1 MAPAAPPEVLNAIIR
16 QDLCTMVQKVFDSLL
31 PPGTFVSN
39 WHIEAICFQLERVL
53 RGEVKRLIINLPPRS
68 GKSTVINA
76 FVAFLLGQDPTKR
89 IVVASYGADLA
100 EKHGR
105 DCRTILSSP
114 WYQRAFPRTR
124 LRPNRTGALDFETTR
139 GGGRLSTSV
148 GGPLT
153 GRGGSLII
161 VDDPQKAE
169 DAYSVTKRQSTID
182 WFQTTLLS
190 RLDNKKNDAIIV
202 VMQRQHVDDLT
213 GHLVKQGG
221 WELLELPA
229 IATEDTEIDIGHRKT
244 HLRREGEVLYPDRE
258 PAEVLEQLRRDMGS
272 HAFEAQYQQNP
283 LPAAGNVIKA
293 DWLKSYDVL
302 PPEGGHLVQSWD
314 FAYEEGEANDWTVC
328 VTAKIMGNTVYVLD
342 VFRGKLDFPDQLKAV
357 VEQARRY
364 HPRTILI
371 ERAATGSP
379 LVATLKGLGGEGIPT
394 PILVKPTD
402 SKHARVVA
410 QSGRFEA
417 GDVLLPKHAHWRDEL
432 VSELVAFPHGRHDDQ
447 VDALIQ
453 LLQWDQQHRGES
465 EAFFEG
471 MGGKLFDGEGRRLA

>member
-1 MAPAAPPEVLNAIIR
+1 
-16 QDLCTMVQKVFDSLL
+16 MVQKVFDSLL